1 MGLLRDVALNI
12 AHADRNEAAELTALG
27 ESVADKLVHQ
37 LRGTFSDVEDLRAAY
52 ADLPNA
58 EEIDRLLERM
68 MDGPSDE
75 LLSLL

>member
-1 MGLLRDVALNI
+1 MRKWIACGLIALLLS
-12 AHADRNEAAELTALG
+12 ACG
-27 ESVADKLVHQ
+27 FQ